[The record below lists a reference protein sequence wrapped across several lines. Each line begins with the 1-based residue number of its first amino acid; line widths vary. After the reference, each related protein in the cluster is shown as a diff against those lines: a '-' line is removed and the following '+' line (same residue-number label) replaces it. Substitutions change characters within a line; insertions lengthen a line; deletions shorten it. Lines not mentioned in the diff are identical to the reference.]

1 MNELDVG
8 GGCVHGGQPLRT
20 ERVDRQ
26 VRDRVFNTLSG
37 GSSPQLVAPGN
48 GVPADAT
55 PDMPPIVRPKHS
67 IGVATS
73 AATIGLFI
81 RRLTNEPSC
90 VDGSA
95 PGGR

>member
-1 MNELDVG
+1 MAASHCALSG
-8 GGCVHGGQPLRT
+8 LTGKFATG
-20 ERVDRQ
+20 
-26 VRDRVFNTLSG
+26 VFNTLSG
-37 GSSPQLVAPGN
+37 GNTSQLVAPGN